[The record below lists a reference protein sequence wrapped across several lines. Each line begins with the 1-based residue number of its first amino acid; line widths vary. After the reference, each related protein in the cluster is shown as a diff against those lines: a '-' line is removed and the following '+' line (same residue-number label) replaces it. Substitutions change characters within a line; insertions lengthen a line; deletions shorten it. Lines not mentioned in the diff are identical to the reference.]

1 MFKRKYLVVL
11 GILVLGLVMSGCTDN
26 TPKETEAIPEDSA
39 VVQELEDDNTSIADE
54 TLRDEM
60 VGITDTEIQDIEEEV
75 SELEEFI
82 NDTDSEEEIVVE
94 EI

>member
-11 GILVLGLVMSGCTDN
+11 GILVLGLVVSGCTDN
-26 TPKETEAIPEDSA
+26 APQETEAIPEDLA

-54 TLRDEM
+54 TLSDEM

-82 NDTDSEEEIVVE
+82 NDTDSEDEIVVE